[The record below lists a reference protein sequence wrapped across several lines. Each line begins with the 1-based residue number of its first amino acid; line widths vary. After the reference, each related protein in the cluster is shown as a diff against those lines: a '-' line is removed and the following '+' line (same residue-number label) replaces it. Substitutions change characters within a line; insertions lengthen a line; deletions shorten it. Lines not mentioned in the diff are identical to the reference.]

1 MTHKK
6 AERRRSR
13 GGIQTETEKIVFF
26 ERGNDFLWSR
36 FLCQSTFCF
45 VVSGIAFIRA
55 ANNIFILFAPLFSK

>member
-26 ERGNDFLWSR
+26 ERGNDFCGLVFCAKAR
-36 FLCQSTFCF
+36 FVL
-45 VVSGIAFIRA
+45 
-55 ANNIFILFAPLFSK
+55 L